1 MEKNI
6 YIIDEWMVTY
16 RYRWI
21 YTLILF
27 LLHHT
32 IVEAKHH

>member
-1 MEKNI
+1 MEKKI
-6 YIIDEWMVTY
+6 YIIDEWMVT
-16 RYRWI
+16 YRWI